1 LLTLI
6 PLACVL
12 PLSAAA
18 LLGILRAVV
27 SRLLSDTL
35 AIALSATTTTLLG
48 ILTLAAYRHGTLVYW
63 FGAWQPAHGVALG
76 IDFVVSPF
84 SGAVA
89 TLAALL
95 TTAAFV
101 FAWRY
106 FNALGALF
114 PTLMLVFLSAMV
126 CYALSGDLFTL
137 FVFFELM
144 STTAYALTGYKIEAD
159 SLEGALSFAVVNSFG
174 ALLFLWGIALLYGR
188 FGALNMAQLGVALSH
203 AGPPS
208 LLTATA
214 FALLTTGFLVKA
226 AGVPFH
232 FWHAEADAVAP
243 APVCVLI
250 SSIMAPL
257 GLVGLGRVY
266 WTIFAGSF
274 PARGGVWDVLLGIGA
289 ATAVIGAIMAARQR
303 HLKRLLAF
311 STIAHGGMMLAG
323 LALCSPEG
331 VGGMLA
337 YMLGHGLVKAALFLC
352 AGIVL
357 HRLGSVDIPSLYGR
371 GRQIPGPRTWLTFC
385 WFVLGGLGLA
395 GIPPFATF
403 NGKALMEA
411 GAAQDAP
418 WLPYVF
424 ALASGLTGGAV
435 LRAAARIF
443 LGWGTA
449 PERDDTT
456 TPTADD
462 GPETLGSGDE
472 TPGTMLAAPGI
483 LLVLS
488 ATIGLV
494 PQLSVFTANAAARFL
509 DTRAYRALV
518 LTGHAAATPSPAAA
532 RPFSGIDANAF
543 IFMAASFTVMLAF
556 VLASLFG
563 DRVAD
568 RLRRPGT
575 LALRPLAW
583 LERLHSADLRDY
595 LAWTILGN
603 ALLAASFAAI
613 LLG

>member
-1 LLTLI
+1 MLTLV
-6 PLACVL
+6 PLAFVL
-12 PLSAAA
+12 PLAAAA

-27 SRLLSDTL
+27 SRLVSDAL
-35 AIALSATTTTLLG
+35 AIALAATTTVLLG
-48 ILTLAAYRHGTLVYW
+48 VLTLGAYRHGTLVYW
-63 FGAWQPAHGVALG
+63 FGGWRPDHGIALG

-95 TTAAFV
+95 TTAAFI

-126 CYALSGDLFTL
+126 GYALSGDLFTL

-174 ALLFLWGIALLYGR
+174 AMLFLWGIALLYGR
-188 FGALNMAQLGVALSH
+188 FGALNMAQLGAALAH

-208 LLTATA
+208 LLTTIA
-214 FALLTTGFLVKA
+214 FALLATGFLVKA

-250 SSIMAPL
+250 SGIMAPL

-274 PARGGVWDVLLGIGA
+274 PASGGAWNVLLGIGG
-289 ATAVIGAIMAARQR
+289 ATAVIGAVMAARQR

-323 LALCSPEG
+323 LSLCSAAG

-337 YMLGHGLVKAALFLC
+337 YMLGHGLVKAALFLS

-357 HRLGSVDIPSLYGR
+357 HRLGSVDIPELYGL
-371 GRQIPGPRTWLTFC
+371 GRRIPGLRSWLTAA
-385 WFVLGGLGLA
+385 WLVLGGLGLA

-403 NGKALMEA
+403 SGKALMEA
-411 GAAQDAP
+411 AAEEGAP
-418 WLPYVF
+418 WLPYLF

-435 LRAAARIF
+435 LRAAARIY
-443 LGWGTA
+443 LGWGPP
-449 PERDDTT
+449 PERDDATK
-456 TPTADD
+456 PTSED
-462 GPETLGSGDE
+462 GPETQDSGDA

-483 LLVLS
+483 LLALS
-488 ATIGLV
+488 AAIGLA
-494 PQLSVFTANAAARFL
+494 PQLSVFAVNAAARFL
-509 DTRAYRALV
+509 DTGAYRALI
-518 LTGHAAATPSPAAA
+518 LTGQAGATPLAPAAQ
-532 RPFSGIDANAF
+532 PFAGVDGKSLL
-543 IFMAASFTVMLAF
+543 FMLASLAVMLGF

-563 DRVAD
+563 GRIPEA
-568 RLRRPGT
+568 LRKPGA
-575 LALRPLAW
+575 LPLRPLAW

-595 LAWTILGN
+595 LAWALLGN

-613 LLG
+613 LVG